1 MRHTLRG
8 IVVFASCLL
17 ILFALHAHASDL
29 VPGHDAQESRFRVTR
44 LAITGPISPA
54 QDELLADV
62 LASAVKD
69 GSSLLLLT
77 LDTPGGLGDS
87 MRGMVTSMLNAA
99 LPVAVWVGPAGAR
112 AASAGVFL
120 VAASSVAGMAPQT
133 TIGAAS
139 PVGLGGE
146 EINATMAKKVTQD
159 FTSLVRGVAEAQGRN
174 SAWYASA
181 VTDSVSITALEAI
194 ELKVVEHLAETDHA
208 FLIQAGRAGFEFK
221 GATITFLP
229 EQIDMAEYDP
239 GFRYRFLSWLL
250 HPQVAYLLLMGGML
264 GLFIELTHPGAIF
277 PGVLGGLC
285 LLLGLYAMSVLP
297 TDVTGLL
304 LLGFSL
310 LLFFLEAQVVSYG
323 LLSVAGGVAMLI
335 GSILLFRDDYG
346 TLHLPVTF
354 VVIPVAVVSAAA
366 AGLVYLVAR
375 SHKIVRPVGLIA
387 LVGQAAEV
395 QSWTDDTG
403 QILVR
408 GEIWAAKRAS
418 SDFMPQRG
426 MRVQILSATGLTL
439 EIGPLAR

>member
-1 MRHTLRG
+1 
-8 IVVFASCLL
+8 V
-17 ILFALHAHASDL
+17 
-29 VPGHDAQESRFRVTR
+29 ERFRVTKV
-44 LAITGPISPA
+44 AVTGPISPA
-54 QDELLADV
+54 QDELLADA
-62 LASAVKD
+62 LSYAVD
-69 GSSLLLLT
+69 EGSSMLLMT

-87 MRGMVTSMLNAA
+87 MRGMVSTMLNAP
-99 LPVAVWVGPAGAR
+99 LPVAVWVGPAGAH

-146 EINATMAKKVTQD
+146 EINETMAKKVTQD

-181 VTDSVSITALEAI
+181 VTDSVSITALEAVD
-194 ELKVVEHLAETDHA
+194 LKVVEHLAETDRA

-221 GATITFLP
+221 RATITFLP
-229 EQIDMAEYDP
+229 EQIDMLEYDP
-239 GFRYRFLSWLL
+239 GFRYQFLLWLL

-264 GLFIELTHPGAIF
+264 GLFIEITHPGAIF

-323 LLSVAGGVAMLI
+323 LLSVAGAIAMLI

-346 TLHLPVTF
+346 TLHV
-354 VVIPVAVVSAAA
+354 PVAFLLIPAV
-366 AGLVYLVAR
+366 LVI
-375 SHKIVRPVGLIA
+375 S
-387 LVGQAAEV
+387 
-395 QSWTDDTG
+395 
-403 QILVR
+403 
-408 GEIWAAKRAS
+408 
-418 SDFMPQRG
+418 
-426 MRVQILSATGLTL
+426 
-439 EIGPLAR
+439 